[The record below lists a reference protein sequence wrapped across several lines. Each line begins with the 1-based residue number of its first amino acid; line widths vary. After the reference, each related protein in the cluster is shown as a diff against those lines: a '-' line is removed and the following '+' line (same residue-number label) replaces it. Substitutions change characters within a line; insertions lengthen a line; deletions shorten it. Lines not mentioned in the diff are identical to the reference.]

1 MIGSILNIWCG
12 TPSAPPTT
20 LDHPTGL
27 TRAGLLRL
35 GAAGL
40 VAAGIGP
47 IAGEALAT
55 GRRRIAPVLDIDRVY
70 DVWQQRFNAADLAG
84 IVDLYVA
91 DVTHINPEGKAL
103 PGIAGVRADS
113 AAAFAAK
120 PQIDIH
126 DRRHL
131 LYGDI
136 ALTTNHWTLRLT
148 QPDGSPQQLTGAG
161 IEVMRRPR
169 AGGWRYIVDDASRS
183 AV

>member
-55 GRRRIAPVLDIDRVY
+55 GRRRIAPVLEIDRVY

-91 DVTHINPEGKAL
+91 DVTYINPEERLCPAS
-103 PGIAGVRADS
+103 PGSAPISPPPSPRSRRSTSMIAATFS
-113 AAAFAAK
+113 MA
-120 PQIDIH
+120 
-126 DRRHL
+126 
-131 LYGDI
+131 
-136 ALTTNHWTLRLT
+136 T
-148 QPDGSPQQLTGAG
+148 
-161 IEVMRRPR
+161 
-169 AGGWRYIVDDASRS
+169 SR
-183 AV
+183 